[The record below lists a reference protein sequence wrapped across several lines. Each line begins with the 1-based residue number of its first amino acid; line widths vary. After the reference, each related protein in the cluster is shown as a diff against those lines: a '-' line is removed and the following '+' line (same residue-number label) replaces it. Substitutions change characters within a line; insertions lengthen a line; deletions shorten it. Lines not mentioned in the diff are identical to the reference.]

1 MSSIFF
7 NLKTHEQKDG
17 DDIQVEVYL
26 VCFAY
31 FLMRNLYVSGIYLN
45 EVKIPVEFQV
55 QFSRDDSV

>member
-1 MSSIFF
+1 M
-7 NLKTHEQKDG
+7 
-17 DDIQVEVYL
+17 EVYL